1 MGYQNVKS
9 GTLRAQRQQARRQA
23 ASAPVGQ
30 TGIGHGDGLRIYDK
44 GRVVVDGEIMKIILQ
59 VVQGE
64 GHITLAPTDRAGLRA
79 DPAFWATK
87 DMFVVAGPLRDGS
100 QAATGYGGSNL
111 FLHSTSAQ
119 ITAGVGGPTTATVY
133 VTDTGWAR
141 MHNDLGSVRVTPS
154 GQVAMFGP
162 KADVVMEADG
172 TWSIGDRQAA
182 VIQAVAGGGLR
193 LYGGG
198 SRITAWGSFRV
209 EGDQVVTGSKNF
221 IMDHPEKPGWTIKY
235 GATESPVSAIE
246 CRGRVTIGEDGTAPV
261 EFPEHFAAIV
271 KPGTD
276 VDVWLSP
283 YGPDAAWC
291 ELPTAT
297 GATIHGTPGAVVAW
311 TTTAE
316 RTGGDFTVVEAGS
329 TAPAPR
335 PQPPSPP
342 EPQEASQWQSPDT
355 SQAGSQ
361 T

>member
-1 MGYQNVKS
+1 MGYTNQQTGN
-9 GTLRAQRQQARRQA
+9 LRQARMERRRQA
-23 ASAPVGQ
+23 TEAPVGQ
-30 TGIGHGDGLRIYDK
+30 TGIGHGDGLRIYDG
-44 GRVVVDGEIMKIILQ
+44 GRVVVDGEIMKVILQ

-100 QAATGYGGSNL
+100 QAASGYGGSNL

-162 KADVVMEADG
+162 KSDVVMEADG

-235 GATESPVSAIE
+235 GATESPVSAIQ
-246 CRGRVTIGEDGTAPV
+246 CRGRVTLDGAGLGLV
-261 EFPEHFAAIV
+261 ELPEHFTAIV
-271 KPGTD
+271 KPDTD
-276 VDVWLSP
+276 VDVHLSA
-283 YGPDAAWC
+283 YGSDPAWC
-291 ELPTAT
+291 EPPTPEGT
-297 GATIHGTPGAVVAW
+297 TVHGAPGAVVAW
-311 TTTAE
+311 TATAE
-316 RTGGDFTVVEAGS
+316 RVGGDFAVVERAIIQS
-329 TAPAPR
+329 DAPDPAPAETLTDPA
-335 PQPPSPP
+335 P
-342 EPQEASQWQSPDT
+342 EEAS
-355 SQAGSQ
+355 
-361 T
+361 

>member
-30 TGIGHGDGLRIYDK
+30 TGIGHGDGLRIYDGGK
-44 GRVVVDGEIMKIILQ
+44 VILDGSDQKIIFQIL
-59 VVQGE
+59 GS
-64 GHITLAPTDRAGLRA
+64 GGFITYEAQDRAGLRA
-79 DPAFWATK
+79 DPAFWGNAQG
-87 DMFVVAGPLRDGS
+87 FVVAGPLRDESTAG
-100 QAATGYGGSNL
+100 AGYGGSNL
-111 FLHSTSAQ
+111 HLNATNGVLSAGQ
-119 ITAGVGGPTTATVY
+119 GGPTS
-133 VTDTGWAR
+133 AR
-141 MHNDLGSVRVTPS
+141 
-154 GQVAMFGP
+154 
-162 KADVVMEADG
+162 VVVGDDGAIQLNGLNAGAQFWADG
-172 TWSIGDRQAA
+172 AWSAGSTDGVLMQAGA
-182 VIQAVAGGGLR
+182 SGGLGVWPGT
-193 LYGGG
+193 GGM
-198 SRITAWGSFRV
+198 SV
-209 EGDQVVTGSKNF
+209 NGDFSVTGAKNF
-221 IMDHPEKPGWTIKY
+221 LMDHPDLPDHTIRY
-235 GATESPVSAIE
+235 GSTESPVSAIE
-246 CRGRVTIGEDGTAPV
+246 CRGRVTISEDGTAPV